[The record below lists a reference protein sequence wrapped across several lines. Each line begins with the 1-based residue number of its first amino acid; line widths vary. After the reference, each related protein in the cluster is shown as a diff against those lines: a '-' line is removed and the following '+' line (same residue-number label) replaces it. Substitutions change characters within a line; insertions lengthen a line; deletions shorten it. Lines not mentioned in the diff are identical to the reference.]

1 MAVINYGVVKL
12 TPEVVIK
19 DDQWLVFIVNIII
32 GIFSQYFRFIVNL
45 SDKYHEMC
53 SFYNQEQTNLF
64 KWKCRG
70 I

>member
-53 SFYNQEQTNLF
+53 SF
-64 KWKCRG
+64 
-70 I
+70 